1 MRPAAANRNRRDRQA
16 PLQRA
21 CRSLSCVW
29 KERNICF
36 VRTLFAFARREAV
49 LTISFCCALLSMLAV
64 PPDAGYADYIDLRV
78 LCLLFCLMAVV
89 AGLQQC
95 GLFALLAQRL
105 LSGRRPLRVL
115 YLVLVLLPFFT
126 SMLVTNDVA
135 LLTFV
140 PFSVLVLGHIGRPE
154 ALIRV
159 VVLQTLAANLGSMAT
174 PVGNPQNL
182 FLCSAFALP
191 LGDFLSVVLPPALIS
206 LLALAAA
213 ALATRGGTVEISF
226 PERARITQPR
236 LFALLCGLFALCLL
250 SVVHVLHYLILTAI
264 VALCLLLCA
273 RGLFRQVDYALLA
286 TFVCFFVFAGNVGR
300 IEAVRAALESL
311 MRAGAY
317 GTSLLASQ
325 VISNVPAA
333 VLLAG
338 FTDNWRA
345 LLAGVNIGGLGT
357 PIASLASLI
366 SLKLYLRAE
375 HASLPRYLA
384 VFTAANAAG
393 LAVLSAAAAL
403 LGLL

>member
-95 GLFALLAQRL
+95 GLFALL
-105 LSGRRPLRVL
+105 
-115 YLVLVLLPFFT
+115 
-126 SMLVTNDVA
+126 
-135 LLTFV
+135 
-140 PFSVLVLGHIGRPE
+140 
-154 ALIRV
+154 
-159 VVLQTLAANLGSMAT
+159 
-174 PVGNPQNL
+174 
-182 FLCSAFALP
+182 
-191 LGDFLSVVLPPALIS
+191 
-206 LLALAAA
+206 
-213 ALATRGGTVEISF
+213 
-226 PERARITQPR
+226 
-236 LFALLCGLFALCLL
+236 ALLCGLFALCLL

-357 PIASLASLI
+357 PLASLASRI